1 MNIVKSEIAKAIT
14 QRSQIEAELLGCSC
28 SAQER
33 QQLLKNLFGIN
44 RAIEEMLKSL

>member
-1 MNIVKSEIAKAIT
+1 MNIVKSEIAKAIV
-14 QRSQIEAELLGCSC
+14 RRNQIETELLASSC